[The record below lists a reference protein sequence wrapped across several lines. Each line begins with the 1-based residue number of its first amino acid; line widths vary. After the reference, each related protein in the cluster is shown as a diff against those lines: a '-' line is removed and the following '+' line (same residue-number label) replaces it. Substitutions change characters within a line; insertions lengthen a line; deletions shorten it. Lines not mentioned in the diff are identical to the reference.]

1 MAPISGGWSAGYLV
15 EDKISHLLELYF
27 PQIGPRPHSKKGIF
41 RLIFKLISLSCRQ
54 LKRERLKLLEGW
66 IWFKYR
72 LLWKR
77 LSLSW
82 DRKKGFGQLPQ
93 VNNWRDSCLFPPCP
107 TLLARIEICNFPFC
121 GKQESTACPVSANST
136 FPAELLLDFAEHY
149 FSRGVKLLPP
159 NFLQF
164 SCRCNCN
171 WRHSTS
177 SRY

>member
-82 DRKKGFGQLPQ
+82 DQKKGLGSCRRWITGETVAFSLLVRLCWHGLKSVISLFAGNKKALPALSRQ
-93 VNNWRDSCLFPPCP
+93 TVLFPQSFYL
-107 TLLARIEICNFPFC
+107 TLL
-121 GKQESTACPVSANST
+121 STT
-136 FPAELLLDFAEHY
+136 FPEE
-149 FSRGVKLLPP
+149 
-159 NFLQF
+159 
-164 SCRCNCN
+164 
-171 WRHSTS
+171 
-177 SRY
+177 

>member
-72 LLWKR
+72 LWWKR

-93 VNNWRDSCLFPPCP
+93 VNNWRDSCLFFSLLVRLCWHGLKSVISLFAGNKKALPALSRQ
-107 TLLARIEICNFPFC
+107 TLLFPQSFYLTLL
-121 GKQESTACPVSANST
+121 STT
-136 FPAELLLDFAEHY
+136 FPEE
-149 FSRGVKLLPP
+149 
-159 NFLQF
+159 
-164 SCRCNCN
+164 
-171 WRHSTS
+171 
-177 SRY
+177 